1 MLTKFCPILTTLV
14 DIGEWIPLLLKFV
27 FSRKATK
34 FTKSLPSIWHLLHN
48 VNSTITASLIVV
60 AFLENVNFKRE
71 NLHTIDISGTTS
83 LEVPTSS
90 CQHRYSKNVPFN
102 KHFFFCCRRSPTQRI
117 YPTFWTCLLPTHH
130 LRRTGSKIGFG
141 ASKTKLN
148 PPWWLYRRLTWCRWL
163 WH

>member
-1 MLTKFCPILTTLV
+1 MPLFFWFNQFLDSRAEILEIISLV
-14 DIGEWIPLLLKFV
+14 FWKKLSFHYKINWPLKKRQV
-27 FSRKATK
+27 YKQ
-34 FTKSLPSIWHLLHN
+34 I
-48 VNSTITASLIVV
+48 SLITIQIWIRFFMQWHGKKDD
-60 AFLENVNFKRE
+60 FLNCIFINVLSPINRKFQSH
-71 NLHTIDISGTTS
+71 LDI
-83 LEVPTSS
+83 
-90 CQHRYSKNVPFN
+90 N